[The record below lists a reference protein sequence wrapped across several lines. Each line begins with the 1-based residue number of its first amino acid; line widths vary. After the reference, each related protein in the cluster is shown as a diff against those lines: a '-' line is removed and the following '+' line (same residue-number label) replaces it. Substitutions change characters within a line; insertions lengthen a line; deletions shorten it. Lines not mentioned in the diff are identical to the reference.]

1 MNMNV
6 RIAAA
11 AYAVPDDGDTVEAV
25 LEREK
30 DRVEATLAP
39 LSPKARQ
46 KAAEG
51 LGLSRVRV
59 CGGNQCTP
67 IAANWAAI
75 NGSVIGNVLL
85 TFSDRTKVRKLLI
98 SLRKYG
104 AA

>member
-1 MNMNV
+1 MNV

-11 AYAVPDDGDTVEAV
+11 AYAVPDDSDTVEAI

-59 CGGNQCTP
+59 CGGKQPYDLVLEAASTA
-67 IAANWAAI
+67 IAEAGKTSI
-75 NGSVIGNVLL
+75 
-85 TFSDRTKVRKLLI
+85 
-98 SLRKYG
+98 
-104 AA
+104 